1 MKEVQNTINTA
12 GAHKA
17 LITIYDKDLEKGI
30 AECIQVGDT
39 VSEMRSNAKF
49 GVVKSVKVE
58 PMKKPANASQGAWVQ
73 SEYPDMEMVTFTVE
87 TLDPWS
93 EDMMLGS
100 KAAKAGTTIEVKGPK
115 FQLESTI
122 IGVELVE

>member
-1 MKEVQNTINTA
+1 MSEVQNKINTA
-12 GAHKA
+12 GAKKA
-17 LITIYDKDLEKGI
+17 IITIYDKDLDKGV

-39 VSEMRSNAKF
+39 VAEMRSNAKF
-49 GVVKSVKVE
+49 GVVKSVTIE
-58 PMKKPANASQGAWVQ
+58 NQKKPANASEGKWVP
-73 SEYPDMEMVTFTVE
+73 SEYPGWEQVTFTVE
-87 TLDPWS
+87 TTDPWS

-115 FQLESTI
+115 FQVEATI